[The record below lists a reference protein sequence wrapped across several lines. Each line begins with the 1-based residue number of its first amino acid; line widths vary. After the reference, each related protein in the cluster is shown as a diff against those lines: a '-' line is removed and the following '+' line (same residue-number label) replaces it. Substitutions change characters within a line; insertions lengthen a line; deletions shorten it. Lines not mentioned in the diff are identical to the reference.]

1 MAQATGIQELQK
13 AALTRMLQLD
23 DAVQWKVLIYDK
35 FCQEVVAPLM
45 KVGSLRNQGVTTNH
59 AISTAR
65 NSLPDVPAVYF
76 VEPTTEN
83 IERILADLS
92 NGLYMSYHI
101 NFASSVPRPL
111 LEELA
116 KGTLRANAA
125 QKLHSVMDRYVS
137 FVSLSSTLF
146 SLNLPCVYRTLHQPS
161 ISDREIEQYVERIVD
176 GLLSVLVTMRVLPI
190 IRCPPHEVAEV
201 VAKRLE
207 QRIRELLQTRDAAEL
222 FSGAARG
229 SIDAAASRP
238 LLCIFDR
245 DVDLVAMLG
254 HTWTYQSM
262 AHDVL
267 GMRLNKLTVPVDS
280 PDGSGPPKPQ
290 AYDVDESDKF
300 WVAHAGEP
308 FPEVAEA
315 VHQAIEEFS
324 KKKAEMSRSGEGDD
338 PTAALAPGLATAINA
353 LPEMTEKK
361 RSIDMHTNIA
371 TALLNEIK
379 ARGLDRYYE
388 MEAQFASQSSSTSI
402 QQLEKLIDDPKMGTV
417 MDKTRALMVLYL
429 SKPTLATEKLKELQ
443 DRLCEKNRDADVSGL
458 AYLQHLASI
467 RNMAMPQVQPV
478 AASAGASGGFSLDQ
492 GIGSIFSGVDNIMS
506 MGLSKLNTLTA
517 KKEALV
523 CQVFDGLMEQKTTGV
538 VENYLYLDPRVPP
551 GTEVPRMRAPFRRG
565 IAFVVGG
572 GNYTELQL
580 LQEWAQSHGR
590 HITYGSTDMV
600 SPSQF
605 VDELSYLGSSQAG
618 SLR

>member
-1 MAQATGIQELQK
+1 
-13 AALTRMLQLD
+13 
-23 DAVQWKVLIYDK
+23 
-35 FCQEVVAPLM
+35 
-45 KVGSLRNQGVTTNH
+45 VG
-59 AISTAR
+59 
-65 NSLPDVPAVYF
+65 
-76 VEPTTEN
+76 
-83 IERILADLS
+83 
-92 NGLYMSYHI
+92 
-101 NFASSVPRPL
+101 
-111 LEELA
+111 
-116 KGTLRANAA
+116 K
-125 QKLHSVMDRYVS
+125 
-137 FVSLSSTLF
+137 
-146 SLNLPCVYRTLHQPS
+146 CCS
-161 ISDREIEQYVERIVD
+161 ISDREIEYVERIVD

-190 IRCPPHEVAEV
+190 IRCPPNEVAEV

-207 QRIRELLQTRDAAEL
+207 QRIRELLQTKDAAEL

-229 SIDAAASRP
+229 SIDAAASQRP

-245 DVDLVAMLG
+245 DVDLVSMLH

-290 AYDVDESDKF
+290 VYDVDESDKF
-300 WVAHAGEP
+300 WVAHAGEA

-315 VHQAIEEFS
+315 VHLAIEEFN
-324 KKKAEMSRSGEGDD
+324 KKRSEMSKSGEGED
-338 PTAALAPGLATAINA
+338 PTAVLAPGLASAINA

-388 MEAQFASQSSSTSI
+388 METQFASQSSSTSI

-429 SKPTLATEKLKELQ
+429 SKPTLGAEKLTEVQ
-443 DRLCEKNRDADVSGL
+443 QRLCEKNRDADVSGL

-467 RNMAMPQVQPV
+467 RQMMPQVQPV
-478 AASAGASGGFSLDQ
+478 ASSAGTAGGFSLDQ

-538 VENYLYLDPRVPP
+538 VENYLYLDPKVPQ

-605 VDELSYLGSSQAG
+605 VDELSYLGTSQAG

>member
-13 AALTRMLQLD
+13 AALIKMLQLG

-45 KVGSLRNQGVTTNH
+45 KVGSLRQQGVTTNH
-59 AISTAR
+59 ALSSDR
-65 NSLPDVPAVYF
+65 SSLPDVPAIYF

-83 IERILADLS
+83 IQRIQDDLS
-92 NGLYMSYHI
+92 KGLYESYYI
-101 NFASSVPRPL
+101 NFASSVPRSL

-125 QKLHSVMDRYVS
+125 QKVHSIVDRYVS

-146 SLNLPCVYRTLHQPS
+146 SLNLPCVYRTLHSPS
-161 ISDREIEQYVERIVD
+161 ITEREINQYVERIVD
-176 GLLSVLVTMRVLPI
+176 GLMSVLVTMRVLPI
-190 IRCPPHEVAEV
+190 IRCPPNEVAEV
-201 VAKRLE
+201 VARRLE
-207 QRIRELLQTRDAAEL
+207 QRIRELLQTKDAAEL

-229 SIDAAASRP
+229 SIDAAASQRP

-245 DVDLVAMLG
+245 DVDLAAMLH

-262 AHDVL
+262 AHDIL

-280 PDGSGPPKPQ
+280 PDGNGPPKPKS
-290 AYDVDESDKF
+290 YDVDESDSF
-300 WVAHAGEP
+300 WVTHAGEA
-308 FPEVAEA
+308 FPTVAEA
-315 VHQAIEEFS
+315 VHQAIEDFN
-324 KKKAEMSRSGEGDD
+324 KKRSEMSRSGEGED

-402 QQLEKLIDDPKMGTV
+402 QQLEKLIDDPKVGTTL
-417 MDKTRALMVLYL
+417 DKTRALMVLYL
-429 SKPTLATEKLKELQ
+429 SKPTLQPEKLKELQ

-467 RNMAMPQVQPV
+467 RNMTLPQVQPV
-478 AASAGASGGFSLDQ
+478 SSSAGASSGFSLDQ
-492 GIGSIFSGVDNIMS
+492 AASSIFSGVDNIMS
-506 MGLSKLNTLTA
+506 QGLSKIKTLTA
-517 KKEALV
+517 KKEALI
-523 CQVFDGLMEQKTTGV
+523 CQVFDGLMEQKVTPV
-538 VENYLYLDPRVPP
+538 VENYLYLDPKVPP

-600 SPSQF
+600 SPCQ
-605 VDELSYLGSSQAG
+605 
-618 SLR
+618 

>member
-13 AALTRMLQLD
+13 VALTRMLQLD

-45 KVGSLRNQGVTTNH
+45 KVGSLRNQGVTMNY
-59 AISTAR
+59 AISTDR
-65 NSLPDVPAVYF
+65 KSLPDVPAVYF

-83 IERILADLS
+83 IQRILADLGS
-92 NGLYMSYHI
+92 GLYMSYHI

-125 QKLHSVMDRYVS
+125 QKVHSVMDRYVS

-190 IRCPPHEVAEV
+190 IRCPPNEVAEV

-207 QRIRELLQTRDAAEL
+207 QRIRELLQTKDAAEL

-229 SIDAAASRP
+229 SIDAAASQRP

-245 DVDLVAMLG
+245 DVDLVSMLH

-290 AYDVDESDKF
+290 VYDVDESDKF
-300 WVAHAGEP
+300 WVAHAGEA

-315 VHQAIEEFS
+315 VHLAIEEFN
-324 KKKAEMSRSGEGDD
+324 KKRSEMSKSGEGED
-338 PTAALAPGLATAINA
+338 PSAVLAPG
-353 LPEMTEKK
+353 
-361 RSIDMHTNIA
+361 
-371 TALLNEIK
+371 
-379 ARGLDRYYE
+379 
-388 MEAQFASQSSSTSI
+388 
-402 QQLEKLIDDPKMGTV
+402 
-417 MDKTRALMVLYL
+417 
-429 SKPTLATEKLKELQ
+429 
-443 DRLCEKNRDADVSGL
+443 
-458 AYLQHLASI
+458 
-467 RNMAMPQVQPV
+467 
-478 AASAGASGGFSLDQ
+478 
-492 GIGSIFSGVDNIMS
+492 
-506 MGLSKLNTLTA
+506 
-517 KKEALV
+517 
-523 CQVFDGLMEQKTTGV
+523 
-538 VENYLYLDPRVPP
+538 
-551 GTEVPRMRAPFRRG
+551 
-565 IAFVVGG
+565 
-572 GNYTELQL
+572 
-580 LQEWAQSHGR
+580 
-590 HITYGSTDMV
+590 
-600 SPSQF
+600 
-605 VDELSYLGSSQAG
+605 
-618 SLR
+618 